1 MSVADKLFT
10 CQETPVWT
18 PATFDPSSLSPCLS
32 CTLRLSSQLPGPGS
46 LRPSVW
52 GFSVDE
58 NPTTELTINSVQ
70 YNLMGAELIM
80 PGLHRLYGYQTV
92 CDAEY
97 LVAFRNVRDISKVVF
112 LCIPLVIGEG
122 QGTDYF
128 TTLGIINR
136 GRPTLSTLISPDTG
150 VLSYPGASVGG
161 RTKTNSAPQNFC
173 SPIAYPITYYV
184 IQTPSYILG
193 ADYQRLRSQV
203 SSSHVGG
210 PVPVT
215 EITMTRATSLLTYIS
230 RIKLVGPSEFSDKEK
245 DGMNTKALKCYRIDP
260 KKDIKGGKVYIGGA
274 PSENTLEKELQN
286 AASGGSSTSPD
297 DKGSI
302 KPGDIEKTIS
312 IILGIIF
319 AVVICA
325 TIVYFIW
332 KGTFSKYL
340 YVLKLHSGPPVK
352 GDTLL
357 PSMKFKLP
365 TICPEVPATK

>member
-46 LRPSVW
+46 LQPSAM
-52 GFSVDE
+52 GFTVDE
-58 NPTTELTINSVQ
+58 NPTTELTINSIQ
-70 YNLMGAELIM
+70 YNLVAAELVM
-80 PGLHRLYGYQTV
+80 PGLHRLYGNQTV

-97 LVAFRNVRDISKVVF
+97 VISFRNVRDTSKVVL
-112 LCIPLVIGEG
+112 LCIPLVIGDG
-122 QGTDYF
+122 HGMGYF
-128 TTLGIINR
+128 TNLGIINR

-150 VLSYPGASVGG
+150 VLSYPGASLLG
-161 RTKTNSAPQNFC
+161 RTKTSSAPQAIC
-173 SPIAYPITYYV
+173 SPISYPVTYYV

-193 ADYQRLRSQV
+193 ADYQRLHSQV
-203 SSSHVGG
+203 GSSYVGG

-230 RIKLVGPSEFSDKEK
+230 RMKLVGSSEYAEK

-260 KKDIKGGKVYIGGA
+260 KKDIKGDKVYIGGA
-274 PSENTLEKELQN
+274 PRENTLAKELQD

-297 DKGSI
+297 DSGSI
-302 KPGDIEKTIS
+302 KPGDIEKIIS
-312 IILGIIF
+312 IILGLIL

-325 TIVYFIW
+325 AIVYFVW
-332 KGTFSKYL
+332 RGTFSKYL
-340 YVLKLHSGPPVK
+340 SVLKLHAGPPVK
-352 GDTLL
+352 GDSLVS
-357 PSMKFKLP
+357 SMKFKLP
-365 TICPEVPATK
+365 TLCPEIPGTK